1 MRLPC
6 PLSALPAIAAELRKF
21 GCHVHFITETFGSV
35 QHSAGK
41 LHWEHDG
48 EYLHVTI
55 VENHGHFPRRL
66 LIGGIRQMV
75 EEAVEA
81 MPRIV

>member
-21 GCHVHFITETFGSV
+21 GCDVSFDNETSGDV
-35 QHSAGK
+35 EHAAGK
-41 LHWEHDG
+41 LLFSHRDG
-48 EYLHVTI
+48 VLLVEI
-55 VENHGHFPRRL
+55 VENHGHFPRLL

-75 EEAVEA
+75 EETVEA
-81 MPRIV
+81 MPTV

>member
-21 GCHVHFITETFGSV
+21 GVAVTFEAETFGSV
-35 QHSAGK
+35 QHAAG
-41 LHWEHDG
+41 LIRWTHDG
-48 EYLHVTI
+48 QHLHIEI
-55 VENHGHFPRRL
+55 VENHGHFPKLL

-81 MPRIV
+81 MPRAV